1 MNTKL
6 TLQLD
11 KDVIDKAKSYAK
23 LNNQSLS
30 ALVQNYFSFVSEKKE
45 NDAIQISQNVK
56 DLSGIIKLDENIDT
70 KKEYKK
76 HIMEKYS

>member
-1 MNTKL
+1 MNVKL

-11 KDVIDKAKSYAK
+11 KDVIEKAKTYART
-23 LNNQSLS
+23 NNQSLS
-30 ALVQNYFSFVSEKKE
+30 ALVQNYFSFVSELKK
-45 NDAIQISQNVK
+45 DDSVPISQNVK
-56 DLSGIIKLDENIDT
+56 DLSGIIKLNEEIDI